1 MDIRDVLIKPLVS
14 EKSAKQSEE
23 SNTFGFVVDRRANKI
38 EIRNAIKEMYGVD
51 AVSINTAVIPGKS
64 KVKYTKTG
72 VMKGQTNAYKKA
84 YVTLAQG
91 DTIDFFNNI

>member
-14 EKSAKQSEE
+14 EKSAKASEE
-23 SNTFGFVVDRRANKI
+23 KNQFGFIVDRRANKI
-38 EIRNAIKEMYGVD
+38 EIKNAIKNMYGVD
-51 AVSINTAVIPGKS
+51 AVSVNTAVIPGKS
-64 KVKYTKTG
+64 KVKFTKTG
-72 VMKGQTNAYKKA
+72 VMKGQTSAYKKA